1 MCASRQRQIHKFVRA
16 TGRRGLNAPG
26 RRTLRIEIPIG
37 SALPGK
43 VTELGCRMLAE
54 GSTTRIER
62 GKFVASPVIEVD
74 LP

>member
-1 MCASRQRQIHKFVRA
+1 
-16 TGRRGLNAPG
+16 LNAPG

-37 SALPGK
+37 STLPGK
-43 VTELGCRMLAE
+43 VTELGCRMLAK

-62 GKFVASPVIEVD
+62 GKFVASLVIEVD